1 MPGLCCERL
10 ICYLKNMEIKMKEII
25 ELKIN
30 GMTCEHCAQTI
41 SKKVSHLDGVI
52 SNKVSFPEKK
62 GEFEF
67 DTAKVSKSEIIN
79 TINSIGNYRVVRD
92 IDESRAGEAEFS
104 KNKSNNFDLIIIGGG
119 SAAFAAAIKASE
131 LEKNV
136 LMINDGLPIGGT
148 CVNVG
153 CVPSKTLIRTAEQF
167 YNANHPNFSSIKP
180 GDNKINFKE
189 VIRQKT
195 ELVDELRQHKYLDV
209 LKDDPNVTILKSHG
223 KLIDK
228 NTVVLRTPN
237 GEAEGKKYSAENI
250 LIATGSTTF
259 IPDIPGL
266 LIPSGKDIEYYTN
279 DTLYDLGELPE
290 HLVIIGG
297 RYIALENAQL
307 FARLGSK
314 VTILQRSFRILPDE
328 MPDLTESLKEY
339 FEEPVPLGEGIEIKT
354 GVKINSIQ
362 KDRDR
367 IIINVLVKDEP
378 EKIEGTHLFVATG
391 RKGNTNGFGLEE
403 LGIELHKNSFIK
415 TNEFMQTSIPNI
427 YSAGDVTGEYLFVY
441 SAAYEG
447 SLAVSNMFGERP
459 IKKDYSVFPW
469 VIFTDPQVAGVG
481 MDENQAYE
489 NKIDYEVSTIQL
501 KDVPRSIAARN
512 TKGFIKLIRNKEN
525 DKLIGARILAS
536 EGSELLMEVSLAIKY
551 GITVKELKQMFHPY
565 LTLSEGVKLAAI
577 SFDKD
582 VKKLSCCAV

>member
-1 MPGLCCERL
+1 MSVQT
-10 ICYLKNMEIKMKEII
+10 IK
-25 ELKIN
+25 LNIN

-41 SKKVSHLDGVI
+41 SKKVSQLEGII
-52 SNKVSFPEKK
+52 SKKVSYPEKK
-62 GEFEF
+62 GQFEF
-67 DTAKVSKSEIIN
+67 DSAKVSKSEIIDAIDS
-79 TINSIGNYRVVRD
+79 TGQYKVVGE
-92 IDESRAGEAEFS
+92 IESN
-104 KNKSNNFDLIIIGGG
+104 KNKTYPYDLIIIGGG

-131 LEKNV
+131 LEKKV

-167 YNANHPNFSSIKP
+167 HIANHPSFSSIKS

-195 ELVDELRQHKYLDV
+195 ELVDELREHKYVNV
-209 LKDDPNVTILKSHG
+209 LKDDSNVTILKAYG

-228 NTVVLRTPN
+228 NTI
-237 GEAEGKKYSAENI
+237 EADGKKYSAENI

-259 IPDIPGL
+259 VPDIPGL
-266 LIPSGKDIEYYTN
+266 NEINYLTN
-279 DTLYDLGELPE
+279 ETLYDLEELPE
-290 HLVIIGG
+290 HLIIIGG
-297 RYIALENAQL
+297 RYIALENAQM

-328 MPDLTESLKEY
+328 MPDVTETLKEY
-339 FEEPVPLGEGIEIKT
+339 LAEEGIEIKT
-354 GVKINSIQ
+354 GVKIKSINM
-362 KDRDR
+362 KEGKVLV
-367 IIINVLVKDEP
+367 NALVKDEK
-378 EKIEGTHLFVATG
+378 ETIQGTHIFVATG
-391 RKGNTNGFGLEE
+391 RKGNTKGFGLEE
-403 LGIELHKNSFIK
+403 VGVEFHMKDFIK
-415 TNEFMQTSIPNI
+415 TNEYMQTSIPNI
-427 YSAGDVTGEYLFVY
+427 YSAGDVTGEHLFIY

-447 SLAVSNMFGERP
+447 SLAVANMFAESP

-469 VIFTDPQVAGVG
+469 VIFTDPQLAGVG

-489 NKIDYEVSTIQL
+489 NKIDYEVSKIQL
-501 KDVPRSIAARN
+501 KDVPRSLAARN
-512 TKGFIKLIRNKEN
+512 KKGFIKLFRNKEN

-536 EGSELLMEVSLAIKY
+536 EGSELLMEISLAIKY

-565 LTLSEGVKLAAI
+565 LTLSEGIKIAAI

>member
-1 MPGLCCERL
+1 MSVQT
-10 ICYLKNMEIKMKEII
+10 IKLE
-25 ELKIN
+25 IN

-41 SKKVSHLDGVI
+41 SKKVSKLDGII
-52 SNKVSFPEKK
+52 SKAVNYPERK

-67 DTAKVSKSEIIN
+67 DSDKVSKSEIIDA
-79 TINSIGNYRVVRD
+79 INSTGHYKVVGE
-92 IDESRAGEAEFS
+92 IESN
-104 KNKSNNFDLIIIGGG
+104 KNKAYQYDLIIIGGG

-131 LEKNV
+131 LEKKV

-167 YNANHPNFSSIKP
+167 HIANHPNFSSIKS
-180 GDNKINFKE
+180 GNNKINFKE

-195 ELVDELRQHKYLDV
+195 ELVEELREHKYVNV
-209 LKDDPNVTILKSHG
+209 LKDDSNVTILEAYG

-228 NTVVLRTPN
+228 NTIVLRTPN
-237 GEAEGKKYSAENI
+237 GEADGNKYSAEKI

-259 IPDIPGL
+259 VPDIPGL
-266 LIPSGKDIEYYTN
+266 SEVDYLTN
-279 DTLYDLGELPE
+279 ETLYDLEELPE
-290 HLVIIGG
+290 RLIVIGG
-297 RYIALENAQL
+297 RYIALENAQM

-328 MPDLTESLKEY
+328 MPDVTETLKEY
-339 FEEPVPLGEGIEIKT
+339 LKEEGIEIKT
-354 GVKINSIQ
+354 GVKINSIHM
-362 KDRDR
+362 KEDK
-367 IIINVLVKDEP
+367 VLVNASVKDE
-378 EKIEGTHLFVATG
+378 EENIQGTHIFVATG
-391 RKGNTNGFGLEE
+391 RKGNTKGFGLEE
-403 LGIELHKNSFIK
+403 VGVEFHKQDFIK
-415 TNEFMQTSIPNI
+415 TNEYMQTSIPNI

-447 SLAVSNMFGERP
+447 SLAVQNMFAEVP
-459 IKKDYSVFPW
+459 AKKDYSVFPW

-489 NKIDYEVSTIQL
+489 NKIEYEVSTIQL

-536 EGSELLMEVSLAIKY
+536 EGSELLMEISLAIKY

-565 LTLSEGVKLAAI
+565 LTLSEGIKIAAI

-582 VKKLSCCAV
+582 VHKLSCCAV

>member
-1 MPGLCCERL
+1 MSVQT
-10 ICYLKNMEIKMKEII
+10 IK
-25 ELKIN
+25 LNIN

-41 SKKVSHLDGVI
+41 SKKVSQLEGII
-52 SNKVSFPEKK
+52 SKKVSYPEKK
-62 GEFEF
+62 GQFEF
-67 DTAKVSKSEIIN
+67 DSAKVSKSEIIDAIDS
-79 TINSIGNYRVVRD
+79 TGQYKVVGE
-92 IDESRAGEAEFS
+92 IESN
-104 KNKSNNFDLIIIGGG
+104 KNKANHYDLIIIGGG

-131 LEKNV
+131 LEKKV
-136 LMINDGLPIGGT
+136 LMINDGLLIGGT

-167 YNANHPNFSSIKP
+167 HIANHPNFSSIKS

-195 ELVDELRQHKYLDV
+195 ELVDELREHKYVNV
-209 LKDDPNVTILKSHG
+209 LKDDSNVTILKAYG

-228 NTVVLRTPN
+228 NTI
-237 GEAEGKKYSAENI
+237 EADGKKYSAENI

-259 IPDIPGL
+259 VPDIPGL
-266 LIPSGKDIEYYTN
+266 NEINYLTN
-279 DTLYDLGELPE
+279 ETLYDLEELPE
-290 HLVIIGG
+290 HLIIIGG
-297 RYIALENAQL
+297 RYIALENAQM

-328 MPDLTESLKEY
+328 MPDVTETLKDYLAE
-339 FEEPVPLGEGIEIKT
+339 EGIEIKT
-354 GVKINSIQ
+354 GVKIKSINM
-362 KDRDR
+362 KEGKVL
-367 IIINVLVKDEP
+367 INALVKDEK
-378 EKIEGTHLFVATG
+378 ETIQGTHIFVATG
-391 RKGNTNGFGLEE
+391 RKGNTKGFGLEE
-403 LGIELHKNSFIK
+403 VGVEFHMKDFIK
-415 TNEFMQTSIPNI
+415 TNEYMQTSIPNI

-447 SLAVSNMFGERP
+447 SLAVANMFAESP

-489 NKIDYEVSTIQL
+489 NKIEYEVSKIQL
-501 KDVPRSIAARN
+501 KDVPRSLAARN
-512 TKGFIKLIRNKEN
+512 KKGFIKLFRNKEN

-536 EGSELLMEVSLAIKY
+536 EGSELLMEISLAIKY

-565 LTLSEGVKLAAI
+565 LTLSEGIKIAAI